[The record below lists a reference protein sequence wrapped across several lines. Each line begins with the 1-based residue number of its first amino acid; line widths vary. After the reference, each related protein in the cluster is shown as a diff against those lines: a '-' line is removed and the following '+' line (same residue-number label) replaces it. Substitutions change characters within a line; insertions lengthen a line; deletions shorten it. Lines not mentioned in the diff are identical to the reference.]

1 MLIFELLAEQR
12 IREAIDRGDMY
23 DLAGA
28 GQPLV
33 FDEEPFVSPERRM
46 LNHIMKRAGLVPS
59 DVSMRKA
66 IAGLRQEIKA
76 LAQDDPQSE
85 AKRLELT
92 YLLVQTDEQRPLP

>member
-1 MLIFELLAEQR
+1 LP
-12 IREAIDRGDMY
+12 
-23 DLAGA
+23 GA

-33 FDEEPFVSPERRM
+33 FDDEPFVSPERRM

-85 AKRLELT
+85 ARRLELS
-92 YLLVQTDEQRPLP
+92 YLLVHCDEQGTPA